1 MAVEELV
8 KTVLAEL
15 KQISQTE
22 TVIGKPIK
30 VEGMTVIPVCRIS
43 MGFGA
48 GGGDLQKSPGRGQG
62 TGGGISIEPKAFL
75 VLRKN
80 KVDLISLQE
89 GDMTFG
95 KVVELIP
102 QIVSKLKGM
111 KESKKKP
118 SG

>member
-1 MAVEELV
+1 
-8 KTVLAEL
+8 
-15 KQISQTE
+15 
-22 TVIGKPIK
+22 
-30 VEGMTVIPVCRIS
+30 
-43 MGFGA
+43 
-48 GGGDLQKSPGRGQG
+48 
-62 TGGGISIEPKAFL
+62 
-75 VLRKN
+75 LRKN

>member
-1 MAVEELV
+1 MAIEELV

-15 KQISQTE
+15 KEISQTE
-22 TVIGKPIK
+22 TVVGKPIT
-30 VEGMTVIPVCRIS
+30 VDDMTVIPVSRIS

-48 GGGDLQKSPGRGQG
+48 GGGDMQKSTGRGQG
-62 TGGGISIEPKAFL
+62 TGGGIAIEPKAFL

-89 GDMTFG
+89 GEMTFG

-102 QIVSKLKGM
+102 QIVNRLKSM
-111 KESKKKP
+111 KETKKK
-118 SG
+118 SAG

>member
-1 MAVEELV
+1 MAIEELV

-15 KQISQTE
+15 KEISQTE

-30 VEGMTVIPVCRIS
+30 VEEMTVIPVSRIA

-62 TGGGISIEPKAFL
+62 AGGGISIEPRAFL

-102 QIVSKLKGM
+102 QIVDKLKHM
-111 KESKKKP
+111 KETKKK
-118 SG
+118 SD